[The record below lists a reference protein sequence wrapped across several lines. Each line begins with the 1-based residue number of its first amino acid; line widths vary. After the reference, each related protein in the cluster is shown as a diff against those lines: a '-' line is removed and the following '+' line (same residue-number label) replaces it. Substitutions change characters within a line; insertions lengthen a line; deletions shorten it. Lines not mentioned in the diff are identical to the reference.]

1 MADKNN
7 RQIVTGNDFDR
18 QLKLHELPVSHRNVT
33 LGDVF
38 MISDNLDSSQPL
50 EAFTLDQSSKIRL
63 ATPFKIRFTMVLICV
78 AGRMRIRLN
87 MEEYL
92 MEKGCMLTT
101 IEGMIGEC
109 LEITADSRLIMIA
122 FSKEFPLV
130 GPNVKTMSVIG
141 ERLIRHPLIRINDED
156 LSDII
161 SIYNILRKKILVEDF
176 PYKNDM
182 ASASIQTI
190 YCMVSSYL
198 LADEEGGR
206 HKADRKQQIFEEFMR
221 LVGEHSTRQRNLSFY
236 ADKLCLSPKYL
247 SQVVFDASG
256 RTAREWICSR
266 VILEAKALL
275 KSERLAIQQISEMLN
290 FANQSFFGVF
300 FKRAT
305 GRSPKSYREEI

>member
-50 EAFTLDQSSKIRL
+50 EAFNLDPSSKIRL

-141 ERLIRHPLIRINDED
+141 ERLIRHPLIRINDDD
-156 LSDII
+156 LTDII
-161 SIYNILRKKILVEDF
+161 SLYNILRKKIMIPDF

-182 ASASIQTI
+182 ASASIQMI
-190 YCMVSSYL
+190 YCLVSSYL
-198 LADEEGGR
+198 LTEADADWR
-206 HKADRKQQIFEEFMR
+206 KPDRKQQIFEEFMR
-221 LVGEHSTRQRNLSFY
+221 LVGEYSTRQRSLSFY

-256 RTAREWICSR
+256 RSARQWICGQ

-275 KSERLAIQQISEMLN
+275 KSERLTIQQISEMLN